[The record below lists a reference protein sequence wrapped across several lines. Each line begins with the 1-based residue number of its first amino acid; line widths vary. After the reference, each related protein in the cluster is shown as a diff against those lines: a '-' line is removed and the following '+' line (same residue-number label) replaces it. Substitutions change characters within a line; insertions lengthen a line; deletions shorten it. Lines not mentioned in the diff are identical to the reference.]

1 MSAERGDKEL
11 EMVSKT
17 YSVFDCDAHIN
28 DPLGIWE
35 YVPERDRE
43 LVRNT
48 YWRDDNTAFVN
59 GTMPTRGGGPGE
71 FAPMYNPI
79 CVAGPQMNKK
89 LIRKL
94 MEMAP
99 LDDEQ
104 RRYLEHRGAYDA
116 RARLRDLDLMGIDQ
130 VLVIPTKILANLPF
144 AENAEGTAVFARAY
158 NSFVADWC
166 REAPTR
172 LFPAAILPLQDVDL
186 AIAELEHVASLGFRV
201 ALIRPIDARGEYPRE
216 LPPGGGVALGGHG
229 GGGLGRL
236 FDAFEDTG
244 VVLGM
249 HTFPAH
255 KPFRT
260 AGPGLLA
267 SPGELLSH
275 AGVDSQTLSFVFEAQ
290 DWLAQVLLSGFLDRH
305 PRLRMAIYESNA
317 TWLPSV
323 LDGLDRYF
331 RLYARQRS
339 ADAAR
344 LPSEAFRDQCVISFE
359 ADEAGVFKQ
368 WSWFEDLAIWSSDCY
383 HADAADAWSAIREM
397 DEVGVPES
405 VQAKLMGAN
414 ACRYYGIEPET
425 HVTDEPESLD
435 RPDWFPRRADVETW
449 VSAAADPRGTLQ
461 GAAVG
466 PSSAEGD

>member
-1 MSAERGDKEL
+1 MI
-11 EMVSKT
+11 SKT
-17 YSVFDCDAHIN
+17 SISKTFPVFDCDAHIN

-35 YVPERDRE
+35 YVPERDQE
-43 LVRNT
+43 LVRST
-48 YWRDDNTAFVN
+48 YWRDDNVAFVN

-79 CVAGPQMNKK
+79 CVAGPQMNKR
-89 LIRKL
+89 LIRRL

-104 RRYLEHRGAYDA
+104 RRYLEHQGAYNA

-144 AENAEGTAVFARAY
+144 AENAEGAAVFARAY

-166 REAPTR
+166 SEAPTR

-186 AIAELEHVASLGFRV
+186 AVAELEHVAGLGFPV
-201 ALIRPIDARGEYPRE
+201 ALIRPIDARGQYPRE
-216 LPPGGGVALGGHG
+216 LPPGAGVALGSAGDG
-229 GGGLGRL
+229 FGRL
-236 FDAFEDTG
+236 FDAFEDTD

-275 AGVDSQTLSFVFEAQ
+275 AGVDSQTLSFVYEAQ
-290 DWLAQVLLSGFLDRH
+290 DWLAQTLLSGFLDRH

-317 TWLPSV
+317 TWLPSA
-323 LDGLDRYF
+323 LDSLDRYF
-331 RLYARQRS
+331 RLYARQRVR
-339 ADAAR
+339 DAVR
-344 LPSEAFRDQCVISFE
+344 LPSEAFREQCVISFE
-359 ADEAGVFKQ
+359 SDEVGVFEQ
-368 WSWFEDLAIWSSDCY
+368 WRWFEDLAIWSSDCY
-383 HADAADAWSAIREM
+383 HADASDAWSAIREM
-397 DEVGVPES
+397 TEIGVPEP
-405 VQAKLMGAN
+405 VQAKFMGTN
-414 ACRYYGIEPET
+414 ACRYYGIGPET
-425 HVTDEPESLD
+425 HVRDEPESLV
-435 RPDWFPRRADVETW
+435 RPEWFPKRADVDTW
-449 VSAAADPRGTLQ
+449 VQQASDPRGTLE
-461 GAAVG
+461 AASVG
-466 PSSAEGD
+466 PSATERA